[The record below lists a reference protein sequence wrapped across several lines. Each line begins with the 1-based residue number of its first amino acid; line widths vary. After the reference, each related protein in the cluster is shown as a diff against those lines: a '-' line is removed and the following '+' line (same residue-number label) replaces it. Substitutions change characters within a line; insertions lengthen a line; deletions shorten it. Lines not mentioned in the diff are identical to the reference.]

1 MKCQD
6 KYYSTKEKTMTK
18 EKIIYKKRVGVNTK
32 DTLRTIADPD
42 QHWLKT
48 VMLGYLCLESAD
60 PRIDFKVWF
69 NKPNENLPRQPQHNN
84 QFNSPKS
91 FSQGILDKLEQDPRR
106 RDLSPR
112 QCDGIEELTKLMTTI
127 YDIPKI
133 EFEERGSPK
142 SGTEFNNLFG
152 K

>member
-1 MKCQD
+1 MN
-6 KYYSTKEKTMTK
+6 K

-32 DTLRTIADPD
+32 DTLRTIADKD

-60 PRIDFKVWF
+60 ARTDFRTWF
-69 NKPNENLPRQPQHNN
+69 NTPNEKLPRQPQHNN
-84 QFNSPKS
+84 QFNTPKS

-112 QCDGIEELTKLMTTI
+112 QCDGIEELTTMMTTI

-133 EFEERGSPK
+133 EFEEQNTPK
-142 SGTEFNNLFG
+142 TATEFNNLFG